1 MPTSPTVP
9 ITPEGVRKTRMSVP
23 GGRNSDGLVMDP
35 NVQDPSDEDRQF
47 LLEREA
53 DHTQGVTEDDE
64 EMARK
69 FSDEDERYE

>member
-1 MPTSPTVP
+1 MPTSPTIP
-9 ITPEGVRKTRMSVP
+9 LTPEGAREPHMSVP
-23 GGRNSDGLVMDP
+23 GRKNADGLAMHP
-35 NVQDPSDEDRQF
+35 NEQDPSDEDRQF

-53 DHTQGVTEDDE
+53 DRTQEVTEDDE